1 LLIEKEELQTL
12 IPHKGKMFLLSRVID
27 YDLAHGIR
35 AEYDI
40 TEHCLFYDPAVDGVP
55 SWAGFEFM
63 AQAISVLSG
72 IKCRERS
79 GKPNMGFI
87 LSIQSVRMETPLFKN
102 GSTVQICVKEI
113 DCTDMIYTFEGEV
126 FLEGE
131 KVMEG
136 KLMIMETSDEQ
147 FKSLFVTSGRSGGN
161 MDFIAKK

>member
-1 LLIEKEELQTL
+1 LIEKEELQTL

-79 GKPNMGFI
+79 GKPHMGFI
-87 LSIQSVRMETPLFKN
+87 LSIQSVRMEIPLFKN

-113 DCTDMIYTFEGEV
+113 DCTDMFYTCEGEA
-126 FLEGE
+126 FLEGR

-136 KLMIMETSDEQ
+136 RLTVMKTSNEMI
-147 FKSLFVTSGRSGGN
+147 KN
-161 MDFIAKK
+161 IAGERT